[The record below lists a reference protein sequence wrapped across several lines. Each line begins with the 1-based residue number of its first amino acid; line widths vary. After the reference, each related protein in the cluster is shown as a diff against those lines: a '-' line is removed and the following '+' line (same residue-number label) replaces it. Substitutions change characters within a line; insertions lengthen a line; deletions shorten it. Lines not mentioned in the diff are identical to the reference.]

1 MTVRIDPSSPIPPF
15 EQLRAHIAASI
26 LGGYL
31 DEGHQLPPIRQLSA
45 DLDLAPG
52 TVARAYRELESA
64 GLVISRGRRG
74 TRVASLRDR
83 PDGWDQ
89 RLTAAA
95 QRYAERSLRTSTS
108 RSTTPSLPSTQHW
121 PHPVFP
127 SDSRPEPGTRPDG
140 IGTHDRCGAP
150 SSANSIATLS
160 RAKRRGWHPVRND
173 RRGSRGNTPVGYLDR
188 RVSNERARSVRMR
201 LAPNGRPDWP
211 GSLTHQT
218 RRPGLNTRSARAV
231 GCWCA
236 SRPRSCPWVRW

>member
-1 MTVRIDPSSPIPPF
+1 MTVRIDPSSPIPPY

-95 QRYAERSLRTSTS
+95 QRYAE
-108 RSTTPSLPSTQHW
+108 
-121 PHPVFP
+121 
-127 SDSRPEPGTRPDG
+127 
-140 IGTHDRCGAP
+140 
-150 SSANSIATLS
+150 IAQDLDVEVDDALAAVHAALAAS
-160 RAKRRGWHPVRND
+160 GLPVR
-173 RRGSRGNTPVGYLDR
+173 
-188 RVSNERARSVRMR
+188 
-201 LAPNGRPDWP
+201 
-211 GSLTHQT
+211 
-218 RRPGLNTRSARAV
+218 
-231 GCWCA
+231 
-236 SRPRSCPWVRW
+236 